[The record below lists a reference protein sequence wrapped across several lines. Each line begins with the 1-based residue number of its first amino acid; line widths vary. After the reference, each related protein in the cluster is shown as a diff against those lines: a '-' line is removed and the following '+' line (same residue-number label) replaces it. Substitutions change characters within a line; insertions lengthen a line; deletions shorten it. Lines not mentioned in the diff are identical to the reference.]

1 MRNIAVYLLVTMNRQ
16 EILQASR
23 AELVVYLEAWGFQ
36 CYDSE
41 TTDELRDAALANYD
55 TEGA

>member
-1 MRNIAVYLLVTMNRQ
+1 MNTPTVYLPATREELA
-16 EILQASR
+16 QASR
-23 AELVVYLEAWGFQ
+23 AELVAYLEAWGFQ

-41 TTDELRDAALANYD
+41 TTDELREAALGNYY

>member
-1 MRNIAVYLLVTMNRQ
+1 MNTPTVYLPVTR
-16 EILQASR
+16 EELARASR
-23 AELVVYLEAWGFQ
+23 AELVAYLGAWCFQ